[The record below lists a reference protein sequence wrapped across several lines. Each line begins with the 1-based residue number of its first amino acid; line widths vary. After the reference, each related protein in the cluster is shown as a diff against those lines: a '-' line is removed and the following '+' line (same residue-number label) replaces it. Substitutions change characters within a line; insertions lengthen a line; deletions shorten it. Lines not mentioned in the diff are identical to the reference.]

1 MAKLEAKD
9 LRAKSVAEL
18 NEVLQSLQKDQFNS
32 FLKKNTGQLNQSHV
46 LRETRQ
52 NIARVKTLITERAGL

>member
-18 NEVLQSLQKDQFNS
+18 NEVLQGLQKDQFNN

-46 LRETRQ
+46 LSETRQ
-52 NIARVKTLITERAGL
+52 NIARVKTLITEKAGL

>member
-9 LRAKSVAEL
+9 LRTKSVVEL
-18 NEVLQSLQKDQFNS
+18 NEILAGLQKDQFNN

-46 LRETRQ
+46 LQETRR
-52 NIARVKTLITERAGL
+52 NIARVKTLISEKAGL